1 MRRRKSYA
9 LRVAVLVGALLMS
22 GLGGSTA
29 AGASPDAAETAARPK
44 AAAGVERAAAPAA
57 PAAPTAPTQ
66 AGEQQTRVRYGPYS
80 IDAAP
85 ENPDGTHGHAHSG
98 NQFAINVQKPCT
110 NCYITRMQADLVK
123 ADGTRAGFSNNLQ
136 LHHMVLF
143 NRDTGRQDATCP
155 SSLGLLGQRFF
166 ASGDERSPVT
176 FPAGYGYRV
185 SSASSWIL
193 IWDLASMSGAR
204 ETVYYQVDFEW
215 VPASTPNMRD
225 VEPVWFDV
233 DQCGDSQVNIPVG
246 PSQQRYTWT
255 VNRPGE
261 LISIGGHLHDHGI
274 DLAIRNDTT
283 GQLLCTSRAGYGETP
298 LYVDHHGEEHISSM
312 SGCGGEGTT
321 TPVGTFTNGQRITIT
336 SRYDSPIA
344 TNDAMGI
351 AVGYVAQP
359 GGGGGGG
366 GSSCVRAANS
376 AHVQAGRA
384 TQWLVF
390 VFAAGTGQYLG
401 LTSQTTSLQQGTSPS
416 SWSMV
421 AAC

>member
-1 MRRRKSYA
+1 MRGRKTHA

-22 GLGGSTA
+22 ALGGSSA
-29 AGASPDAAETAARPK
+29 AGASPDTAGTADAVK
-44 AAAGVERAAAPAA
+44 RAAVPTA
-57 PAAPTAPTQ
+57 PAAPTAPAQ
-66 AGEQQTRVRYGPYS
+66 AGEQRTRVRYGPYS
-80 IDAAP
+80 IDPAP

-98 NQFAINVQKPCT
+98 NQFAMNVEKPCT

-176 FPAGYGYRV
+176 FPEGYGYRV
-185 SSASSWIL
+185 SSASSWLL
-193 IWDLASMSGAR
+193 IWDLASMSGVR

-215 VPASTPNMRD
+215 VPASTPGMRD
-225 VEPVWFDV
+225 VEPVWLDV

-246 PSQQRYTWT
+246 PSQQRWTWT
-255 VNRPGE
+255 VNRPGD
-261 LISIGGHLHDHGI
+261 LVAIGGHVHDHGI
-274 DLAIRNDTT
+274 DIVARNDTT
-283 GQLLCTSRAGYGETP
+283 GQVVCTSVAGYGETP

-312 SGCGGEGTT
+312 SDCGGEGATR
-321 TPVGTFTNGQRITIT
+321 PVATLASGQRITIT

-351 AVGYVAQP
+351 MVGYVAQP

-366 GSSCVRAANS
+366 ASCVRATNAE
-376 AHVQAGRA
+376 HVQAGRA
-384 TQWLVF
+384 TQFLFF

-401 LTSQTTSLQQGTSPS
+401 LTSQTTSLRQGTSPS